1 MSNKKIYVSGFDD
14 AQFIITF
21 NLITKYCI
29 KNNITDVIFDF
40 EFNTA
45 SPLLRKSKE
54 YKKFKSKFNIINFKE
69 VKKNNLGK
77 LFFYLILNFFKIIK
91 ISINLNRKKL
101 LEKKL
106 SWFDC
111 QINHSIWDSC
121 YLFQNED
128 KLTPSLISKLYYSK
142 VIYSH
147 IFYAKLLRSLNVK
160 TVFMGHLVYASKAK
174 IAQFRKDKIRI
185 IGHTAESYFELN
197 NHKDMMWMIIDKNHI
212 KHLNK
217 KLLEKYTNQY
227 WNKRIK
233 GYGVGEDTRIASK
246 SLNKFKPKN
255 YKNIIMLHIFKDS
268 PFNYIDRERIFSD
281 YYEWVEKTLEILCNS
296 EERWIVRTHPNAKR
310 WGEDSEK
317 IFQLIYNRVC
327 LKMGKKPNI
336 YLDKKKISNLD
347 IFKSANK
354 IVTFS
359 GTPHIEAVCFGLKP
373 VIISHINDY
382 FEKNKKPI
390 LINNP
395 KNNQVKED
403 EKDEDETINRIKD
416 VLDNKVRPAVARD
429 GGDIK
434 FKSFKDGVVK
444 VELQGSCSGCPSS
457 LMTLKQGV
465 QNLLKHYVKEVNS
478 VEAS

>member
-174 IAQFRKDKIRI
+174 IAQFRKDK
-185 IGHTAESYFELN
+185 
-197 NHKDMMWMIIDKNHI
+197 
-212 KHLNK
+212 
-217 KLLEKYTNQY
+217 
-227 WNKRIK
+227 
-233 GYGVGEDTRIASK
+233 
-246 SLNKFKPKN
+246 
-255 YKNIIMLHIFKDS
+255 
-268 PFNYIDRERIFSD
+268 
-281 YYEWVEKTLEILCNS
+281 
-296 EERWIVRTHPNAKR
+296 
-310 WGEDSEK
+310 
-317 IFQLIYNRVC
+317 
-327 LKMGKKPNI
+327 
-336 YLDKKKISNLD
+336 
-347 IFKSANK
+347 
-354 IVTFS
+354 
-359 GTPHIEAVCFGLKP
+359 
-373 VIISHINDY
+373 
-382 FEKNKKPI
+382 
-390 LINNP
+390 
-395 KNNQVKED
+395 
-403 EKDEDETINRIKD
+403 
-416 VLDNKVRPAVARD
+416 
-429 GGDIK
+429 
-434 FKSFKDGVVK
+434 
-444 VELQGSCSGCPSS
+444 
-457 LMTLKQGV
+457 
-465 QNLLKHYVKEVNS
+465 
-478 VEAS
+478 